1 MRTFIGMILGCLLTI
16 GVVYVRD
23 SMATSTVASGGTTAS
38 TSRSIVNWDVA
49 KSDWVEV
56 KETVRTTWLKLKANV
71 S

>member
-16 GVVYVRD
+16 GVVYVHD
-23 SMATSTVASGGTTAS
+23 SMATSTVANGTTAS

-49 KSDWVEV
+49 KSEWVEV
-56 KETVRTTWLKLKANV
+56 KENVRITWLKLKANV